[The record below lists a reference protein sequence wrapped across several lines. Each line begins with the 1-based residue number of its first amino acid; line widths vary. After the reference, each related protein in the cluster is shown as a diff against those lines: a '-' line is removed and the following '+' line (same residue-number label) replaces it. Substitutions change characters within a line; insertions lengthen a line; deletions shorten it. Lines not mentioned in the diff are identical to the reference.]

1 MEKKLRTVAL
11 LKEKREVP
19 QQAQDARKKYT
30 AMRKT
35 LLEALKGSEP
45 KTIPQL
51 AETTGLESSVVTY
64 YLMTLLKFGEIEVD
78 GIDDSDEY
86 YLYKLKNA

>member
-1 MEKKLRTVAL
+1 MEKKPRTVAL
-11 LKEKREVP
+11 LKEKRAVP
-19 QQAQDARKKYT
+19 QQAQEARKTYT

-35 LLEALKGSEP
+35 LLEALKGEDS

-51 AETTGLESSVVTY
+51 AEATGLESSVVTY

-86 YLYKLKNA
+86 YLYKLKKA